1 MNRIQDRSDVLA
13 RLAVSRETA
22 ERLDAYVA
30 LLTHWQTIKNLV
42 APSTLD
48 QIWSRH
54 VLDSAQL
61 LPLLGEARILA
72 DFGSGAGLPG
82 LVLAILLAE
91 QPGVTVHLVESNGRK
106 AAFLREAARV
116 TGAPAVVHAQRIEA
130 FVALAPSGIELITAR
145 ALAPLADLLALGE
158 GLLKSGAR
166 ALFLKGQDIEQELT
180 EATKSWRIKFELIA
194 SLTDPTGRIVRI
206 AAAERLA
213 STTLVR

>member
-1 MNRIQDRSDVLA
+1 MNRTQDRSDVLA

-30 LLTHWQTIKNLV
+30 LLTHWQSIKNLV

-61 LPLLGEARILA
+61 LPFLEEARVIA

-91 QPGVTVHLVESNGRK
+91 RPGVKVHLVESNGRK

-116 TGAPAVVHAQRIEA
+116 TGAPAQVHADRIED
-130 FVALAPSGIELITAR
+130 FVASAPAGVELVTAR
-145 ALAPLADLLALGE
+145 ALAPLADLLALSE

-180 EATKSWRIKFELIA
+180 EATKSWRIKFDLVP
-194 SLTDPTGRIVRI
+194 SLTDPAARIVRV
-206 AAAERLA
+206 ATAERLA
-213 STTLVR
+213 PQSLAR

>member
-1 MNRIQDRSDVLA
+1 MNRTQDRSDVLA

-30 LLTHWQTIKNLV
+30 LLTHWQSIKNLV

-61 LPLLGEARILA
+61 LPFLEEARVIA

-82 LVLAILLAE
+82 LVLSILLAE
-91 QPGVTVHLVESNGRK
+91 RPGVKVHLVESNGRK

-116 TGAPAVVHAQRIEA
+116 TGAPAQVHADRIED
-130 FVALAPSGIELITAR
+130 FVASAPAGVELVTAR
-145 ALAPLADLLALGE
+145 ALAPLADLLALSE

-180 EATKSWRIKFELIA
+180 EATKSWRIKFDLVP
-194 SLTDPTGRIVRI
+194 SLTDPAARIVRV
-206 AAAERLA
+206 ATAERLA
-213 STTLVR
+213 PQSLAR